1 MNIGE
6 EMADRVI
13 TKGEIQDLKTGLK
26 YRLSGVRCHE
36 NHIDGGHGYC
46 LIVRENKDVNTEYIL
61 AVVSDAE
68 YEGSVAQPEVLHL
81 IKLRDF
87 IYEGKEEV

>member
-1 MNIGE
+1 
-6 EMADRVI
+6 MADRVI
-13 TKGEIQDLKTGLK
+13 TKGKIKDIKTGLK
-26 YRLSGVRCHE
+26 YRLSGVKCHE

-46 LIVRENKDVNTEYIL
+46 LIIREHKDLPVEYIL

-81 IKLRDF
+81 IKLKDF